1 MRAEGAIGQENV
13 LGLNS
18 WYMQGMWLSR
28 VSKEL
33 VPLHFYSS
41 LFCSYYIH
49 PNSSCS
55 SWSQS
60 GCQLPRLPTSQ
71 VTYREDRMP
80 VSETSQQESWAL
92 WWPAWNQS
100 LRLEKDAALK
110 PGTSQPITEIKYMD
124 YIYIYIYMESSFWL
138 RLTEPWNWMAS
149 LCKLCVCCTKEE
161 KWAGYW
167 NADLMIQSTTFWA
180 ML

>member
-124 YIYIYIYMESSFWL
+124 SKKIYIYMDSSFWL
-138 RLTEPWNWMAS
+138 RLIRAMKLDGQS
-149 LCKLCVCCTKEE
+149 LCGCCTKEE

-167 NADLMIQSTTFWA
+167 NADLMIHSRTFWA